1 MQIPLEKAWFI
12 AQPVPENIKKSLAG
26 YSELIQQ
33 LLFNRGIETLDNAR
47 SFLENGIDFHDPF
60 LFIGMDKAV
69 NKILKS
75 INAGDRIAVFG
86 DYDVD
91 GISATALLSQVL
103 MKLGADVEPYIP
115 ERSKEGY
122 GVNTYAIDYLR
133 DKNVKLII
141 TVDCGIR
148 SVNEL
153 DYAKQLGMSVI
164 ITDHHTTGDTIPD
177 VEAIICQHLENETYP
192 EKHLSGVG
200 LAYKLSHAL
209 LLKNPVDGVEITDW
223 LDLAA
228 LGTVADVV
236 PLIGENRKIVKAG
249 IKKIRLANRIGLEA
263 LIKCSGKRSGSLVST
278 DISFVVAPRLNAAGR
293 ITRKITESEKEI
305 DEIENEDLETGDLED
320 AISIIS
326 SIRSNDNKY
335 SNVYKS
341 FEILMT
347 SDLNRAGM
355 LAQELDDLN
364 RKRQKETQEIL
375 EKAVLLL
382 EENAIED
389 QMILFTS
396 HENFKPGL
404 VGLVASKLSEIYYR
418 PAIIG
423 HTNKNITRASCRSI
437 PEFNIVGAL
446 DLCGDL
452 LLQHGGHEMAAGF
465 TVLNDNLLELKNRL
479 EEIFSDSIAIED
491 LKPGIQAD
499 IDIPLRKI
507 PKDIIKDLDRL
518 EPYGAENPGV
528 IFISRHV
535 NVVRSRPVGKD
546 QSHLKLSL
554 KDGDV
559 FYDAI
564 AFNQG
569 HWAKILPSKIDIAY
583 SIERNF
589 YNGNIFM
596 QLNIRDIKKSE

>member
-1 MQIPLEKAWFI
+1 VQIPLEKAWVI
-12 AQPVPENIKKSLAG
+12 AAPVPEKIKKSLDG
-26 YSELIQQ
+26 YSDLMQQ
-33 LLFNRGIETLDNAR
+33 LLFNRGIDTVEAARTFLDNDT
-47 SFLENGIDFHDPF
+47 DFHAPF
-60 LFIGMDKAV
+60 LFKDMEKAV
-69 NKILKS
+69 EKILDA
-75 INAGDRIAVFG
+75 INSGDRIAVFG

-91 GISATALLSQVL
+91 GISATVLLTQVL

-122 GVNTYAIDYLR
+122 GVNTYAIDYLKH
-133 DKNVKLII
+133 KNVRLII

-153 DYAKQLGMSVI
+153 DYARSLGMSVI
-164 ITDHHTTGDTIPD
+164 ITDHHSTGELVPD
-177 VEAIICQHLENETYP
+177 VDAIICQHSVNEAYP
-192 EKHLSGVG
+192 EMNLSGVG

-209 LLKNPVDGVEITDW
+209 LIRNPLEGVDITDW

-236 PLIGENRKIVKAG
+236 PLVGENRKIVKAG
-249 IKKIRLANRIGLEA
+249 IKKMKLASRIGLEA
-263 LIKCSGKRSGSLVST
+263 LVNCSGKRSGSLVST
-278 DISFVVAPRLNAAGR
+278 DISFVIAPRLNAAGR
-293 ITRKITESEKEI
+293 ISREISEREKEI
-305 DEIENEDLETGDLED
+305 DEIEYEDFETVDVED
-320 AISIIS
+320 NISG
-326 SIRSNDNKY
+326 NLTDKNNNKF
-335 SNVYKS
+335 SNVYKA

-375 EKAVLLL
+375 DEAILLL
-382 EENAIED
+382 EENSEENHLL
-389 QMILFTS
+389 LFTS

-404 VGLVASKLSEIYYR
+404 VGLVASKLTEIYYR
-418 PAIIG
+418 PAVIG
-423 HTNKNITRASCRSI
+423 HTNKHTTRASCRSI
-437 PEFNIVGAL
+437 PEFNIIRAL
-446 DLCGDL
+446 DLCSDL

-465 TVLNDNLLELKNRL
+465 TVLNDKLPELKSRL
-479 EEIFSDSIAIED
+479 EEIISDSIVIED

-518 EPYGAENPGV
+518 EPFGAANPGV
-528 IFISRHV
+528 LFVSRHV
-535 NVVRSRPVGKD
+535 NVVRSRAVGRD

-554 KDGDV
+554 RDGDV

-569 HWAKILPSKIDIAY
+569 HWAKVLPDKIDMAY

-596 QLNIRDIKKSE
+596 QLNIRDIKKSG

>member
-1 MQIPLEKAWFI
+1 MQIPLEKAWII

-33 LLFNRGIETLDNAR
+33 LLYNRRIETLDAAK
-47 SFLENGIDFHDPF
+47 SFLEIDTDFHDPF
-60 LFIGMDKAV
+60 LFSGMDKAV
-69 NKILKS
+69 NKILDS
-75 INAGDRIAVFG
+75 INSGDKIAVFG

-103 MKLGADVEPYIP
+103 RKLGADVEPYIP

-133 DKNVKLII
+133 GKNVKLII

-148 SVNEL
+148 SVYEL

-164 ITDHHTTGDTIPD
+164 ITDHHTTGDTIPN
-177 VEAIICQHLENETYP
+177 VEAIICQHLENEIYP
-192 EKHLSGVG
+192 EKFLSGVG

-278 DISFVVAPRLNAAGR
+278 DISFVIAPRLNAAGR

-305 DEIENEDLETGDLED
+305 DAIENEDLESGDLDD
-320 AISIIS
+320 AAS
-326 SIRSNDNKY
+326 SISAKGSNDNKY

-375 EKAVLLL
+375 EKAILLL
-382 EENAIED
+382 EENAIEED
-389 QMILFTS
+389 MILFTS

-465 TVLNDNLLELKNRL
+465 TVLNDNLV
-479 EEIFSDSIAIED
+479 D
-491 LKPGIQAD
+491 LK
-499 IDIPLRKI
+499 K
-507 PKDIIKDLDRL
+507 
-518 EPYGAENPGV
+518 
-528 IFISRHV
+528 
-535 NVVRSRPVGKD
+535 
-546 QSHLKLSL
+546 
-554 KDGDV
+554 
-559 FYDAI
+559 
-564 AFNQG
+564 
-569 HWAKILPSKIDIAY
+569 PST
-583 SIERNF
+583 RNF
-589 YNGNIFM
+589 
-596 QLNIRDIKKSE
+596 